1 MSESFPRLLKM
12 LRKEQKLSQRE
23 AAELLG
29 VSQAL
34 LSHYEKG
41 IRECKLD
48 FVVKVADFYGVSCD
62 YLLGRSPEKN
72 GANITVE
79 DIPDPETIRDKT
91 LKTSILTTLNK
102 KLLSNSINILYDFL
116 AKCNNKHLTS
126 EVSAYLSVAFYKMF
140 RAVYSSNPKNPGEIF
155 AVPDK
160 LEQGLTSSAMSIAES
175 NVKMLAS
182 GQSYGTLEGLEN
194 TEILDESSESIAKEY
209 PLYSA
214 SLSNVIKTAEQR
226 MGFSGK

>member
-140 RAVYSSNPKNPGEIF
+140 RAV
-155 AVPDK
+155 
-160 LEQGLTSSAMSIAES
+160 
-175 NVKMLAS
+175 
-182 GQSYGTLEGLEN
+182 
-194 TEILDESSESIAKEY
+194 
-209 PLYSA
+209 
-214 SLSNVIKTAEQR
+214 
-226 MGFSGK
+226 